1 MAYRY
6 EFADLIDQLR
16 PYAPAKAQM
25 VYSNRHKSE
34 HGLPPVGLK
43 IHCLDDGRQFDH
55 LVEGLG
61 GRELILEINYYKREN
76 ASLCLVLPPVGSRTT
91 AIQLLECIE
100 TATDSHIINNP
111 AIQIQ
116 VCSPGRLL
124 PLHANILS
132 IIFYLGSDVLRR
144 YTLNQL
150 ETTFSEFSSKHDL
163 ERGRRLVLY
172 DANGTFETDFEWW
185 IRDGE
190 QLLIYPELPIRGRTD
205 ILTATSRW
213 DIGNINLVA
222 GLLLAAEHVEEGAW
236 WGKLGQSFIRDVTE
250 LLDDHL
256 LSGLLD
262 APWIRSDDNVI
273 AGDTRFDSALQEL
286 TAYVFDEVLRAN
298 KAGKYFWPTA
308 RKKPAMSILSDMR
321 QILKMYRS
329 LVIKESLRLQGGN
342 QT

>member
-1 MAYRY
+1 VAYRY

-34 HGLPPVGLK
+34 HGLPPIGLK
-43 IHCLDDGRQFDH
+43 IHCLDDGRQFDR

-61 GRELILEINYYKREN
+61 GRDLILEINLYKREG
-76 ASLCLVLPPVGSRTT
+76 ASLCFVLPPVGSRTT
-91 AIQLLECIE
+91 AIQLIECIE
-100 TATDSHIINNP
+100 AATDSQIFNNP

-124 PLHANILS
+124 PRHASILS
-132 IIFYLGSDVLRR
+132 IVFYLSSDLIRR

-150 ETTFSEFSSKHDL
+150 ETTFSKFSTNHTL

-172 DANGTFETDFEWW
+172 DANGMFETDFEWW
-185 IRDGE
+185 LRDDGH
-190 QLLIYPELPIRGRTD
+190 LLIHPELPLSGRTD
-205 ILTATSRW
+205 ILTASSRL

-273 AGDTRFDSALQEL
+273 AGDTRFESALQEL

-298 KAGKYFWPTA
+298 KAGKYFWPAA
-308 RKKPAMSILSDMR
+308 RKKPAMSILSDVR
-321 QILKMYRS
+321 QILEMYRS